1 MGKLIFIKADISD
14 VNITNLCSF
23 VCLVFKTQNRK
34 GFNICQELNIGKV
47 SGMLCRVRTCCSY
60 CRYDVWISYFSNIPS
75 I

>member
-47 SGMLCRVRTCCSY
+47 SGMLFMVSY
-60 CRYDVWISYFSNIPS
+60 MLFLLQV
-75 I
+75 